1 MSVSVTEP
9 REAEPA
15 TKSDPPTEPTPS
27 VTETLENPEETTE
40 MSSEVGKADS
50 IAEPAPSV
58 TETPETLEEAAVM
71 LMRVE
76 AEVRSENV
84 EQVWELPDWFKQ
96 KQLASAARLAQRR
109 AGMRFGMWG
118 FPLETWT
125 PSSAC

>member
-9 REAEPA
+9 RKVEPV
-15 TKSDPPTEPTPS
+15 TKSDPPAEPTPS
-27 VTETLENPEETTE
+27 VTETLECPEEATE
-40 MSSEVGKADS
+40 TSSEVEKS
-50 IAEPAPSV
+50 EPSV
-58 TETPETLEEAAVM
+58 KSTPSVAEVQETLEEATVM

-76 AEVRSENV
+76 TEVRSENV
-84 EQVWELPDWFKQ
+84 EQEWELPDWFKQ
-96 KQLASAARLAQRR
+96 KQLASAARHAQRR